1 MQIIKRN
8 KRKLNIR
15 DVSNIL
21 LAITAFTSFILLF
34 SIFLGTAKNFG
45 WGAIYFGFAFYISAQ
60 ILFALFWLLLVYN
73 AMYKWLVHQ
82 WSIPSIL
89 AQGIIVIVYV
99 ILNNTR

>member
-1 MQIIKRN
+1 MQIVKRN
-8 KRKLNIR
+8 KRKINIR

-34 SIFLGTAKNFG
+34 IVFFGKAKYFG
-45 WGAIYFGFAFYISAQ
+45 WAALSFVLPMFISFYV
-60 ILFALFWLLLVYN
+60 LFALFWLLLVYN

-89 AQGIIVIVYV
+89 AQGVIVIVYV